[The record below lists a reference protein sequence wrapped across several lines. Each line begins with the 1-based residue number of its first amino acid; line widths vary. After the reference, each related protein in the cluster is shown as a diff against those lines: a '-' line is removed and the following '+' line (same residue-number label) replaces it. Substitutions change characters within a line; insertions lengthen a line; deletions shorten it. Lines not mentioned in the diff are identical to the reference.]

1 MKTQNKKSKFR
12 STSAWKN
19 FRKKMKEKQKVDFI
33 TGKPLYAGFNLH
45 HLDLD
50 EKHYEDISNE
60 DNFVCLNKT
69 SHETIH
75 WLFRYKNWR
84 QLLKNIETLLE
95 KMEKIN
101 GTENM

>member
-1 MKTQNKKSKFR
+1 MNGAQKNKRNFRASKK
-12 STSAWKN
+12 WKD

-60 DNFVCLNKT
+60 DNFICLNRK
-69 SHETIH
+69 SHDLIH
-75 WLFRYKNWR
+75 FLFRYKEWR

-95 KMEKIN
+95 RMEKLN
-101 GTENM
+101 DH

>member
-12 STSAWKN
+12 ASSEWKS

-33 TGKPLYAGFNLH
+33 TGKPLYKGFNLH

-60 DNFVCLNKT
+60 DNFVCLNQK
-69 SHETIH
+69 SHYLIH
-75 WLFRYKNWR
+75 FLFRYKEWR
-84 QLLKNIETLLE
+84 QLLKNTETLLE
-95 KMEKIN
+95 RMEKIN
-101 GTENM
+101 DNN

>member
-12 STSAWKN
+12 ASSKWKD

-60 DNFVCLNKT
+60 DNFICLNRK
-69 SHETIH
+69 SHDLIH
-75 WLFRYKNWR
+75 FLFRYKEWR
-84 QLLKNIETLLE
+84 QLLKNIEILLE
-95 KMEKIN
+95 RMEKIN
-101 GTENM
+101 DNQ

>member
-1 MKTQNKKSKFR
+1 MNETQKKKRNFRASSK
-12 STSAWKN
+12 WKD

-60 DNFVCLNKT
+60 DNFVCLNRK
-69 SHETIH
+69 SHDLIH
-75 WLFRYKNWR
+75 FLFRYKNWR

-95 KMEKIN
+95 IMEKLN
-101 GTENM
+101 DH